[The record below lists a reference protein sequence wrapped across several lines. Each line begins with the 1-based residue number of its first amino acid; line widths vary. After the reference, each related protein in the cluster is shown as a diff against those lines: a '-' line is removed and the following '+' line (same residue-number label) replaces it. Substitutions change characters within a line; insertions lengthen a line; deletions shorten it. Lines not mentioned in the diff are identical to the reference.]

1 MGLPGI
7 SSTHPSDLGNLS
19 DLPPSTTPSLPS
31 PSGTSFDSM
40 MKQGIQGLF
49 APSGDDEEENE
60 DEA

>member
-7 SSTHPSDLGNLS
+7 SST
-19 DLPPSTTPSLPS
+19 LPPDLANLPGSVPAPQPLPS

-40 MKQGIQGLF
+40 MKQGVQGLF
-49 APSGDDEEENE
+49 APSDDEDEENE